1 MGTSVLRELT
11 AEEQARMPLARQA
24 MGVAGA
30 QGCATRFTFFAA
42 FDGTNNDEANL
53 KLSGSELPTNISHL
67 GQQARR
73 AGIDNPWLQVSY
85 QPGVG
90 TGGEQGGLLHAAI
103 LPTPAIHAAAEK
115 AYVHFRRAA
124 LEYMSE
130 NPDATP
136 ADIGAA
142 VVGFSRGG
150 AAAIRFAQLV
160 HERGL
165 TDNDGRVIAAPGS
178 VPITAMALIDPVAR
192 FVDAPMHIPPNVRGP
207 VLSVIAEHETRTDF
221 RPLYHADD
229 PRVRQVE
236 HPGNHVGTG
245 GGYDAHGTAASV
257 LEGVTGYFQQRGIG
271 IADVPPERRHDPQ
284 APQLLYT
291 EVWQTA
297 RNGDVLKNGDGSYK
311 AVWRR
316 DDPALGRIGVRPMV
330 PPEHQAWLD
339 KARQELGPRLEAA
352 GFSPEMCERIVAGCV
367 CQAAGQAV
375 ERGYAG
381 AAPAPAFLLG
391 KDGQRLGVL
400 HPSGVLQEMRLDEL
414 MTVNRAPEEL
424 RLLRSDSGIVNEE
437 GLCKTIPGQSVQGV
451 DGSGAR
457 ASTGNAEAWAR

>member
-1 MGTSVLRELT
+1 MGTSLVRALMD
-11 AEEQARMPLARQA
+11 EERARMPQARLE
-24 MGVAGA
+24 METAGA

-42 FDGTNNDEANL
+42 FDGTNNDENNL
-53 KLSGSELPTNISHL
+53 KLAGTPLTTNASQL
-67 GQQARR
+67 RMQART
-73 AGIDNPWLQVSY
+73 ADSSY
-85 QPGVG
+85 LMHGYYPGVG
-90 TGGEQGGLLHAAI
+90 TGGDQGGLINAAV

-115 AYVHFRRAA
+115 AYGEFRLAA
-124 LEYMSE
+124 LDYLKSH
-130 NPDATP
+130 PDATV
-136 ADIGAA
+136 ADLGAA

-229 PRVRQVE
+229 PRVRHVE

>member
-1 MGTSVLRELT
+1 MGTSLVRALMD
-11 AEEQARMPLARQA
+11 EEHARMPQARLE
-24 MGVAGA
+24 METAGA

-42 FDGTNNDEANL
+42 FDGTNNDRDRPELAGGNL
-53 KLSGSELPTNISHL
+53 PSNIGLLAWQSEELAKVN
-67 GQQARR
+67 
-73 AGIDNPWLQVSY
+73 AGIRPGY
-85 QPGVG
+85 YPGVG
-90 TGGEQGGLLHAAI
+90 TGGDQGGLINAAV

-115 AYVHFRRAA
+115 AYGEFRLAA
-124 LEYMSE
+124 LDYLRQH
-130 NPDATP
+130 PDATP

-165 TDNDGRVIAAPGS
+165 TDNDGRVIAPPGS

-207 VLSVIAEHETRTDF
+207 VLSVIAEHENRTDF

-391 KDGQRLGVL
+391 
-400 HPSGVLQEMRLDEL
+400 
-414 MTVNRAPEEL
+414 
-424 RLLRSDSGIVNEE
+424 
-437 GLCKTIPGQSVQGV
+437 
-451 DGSGAR
+451 
-457 ASTGNAEAWAR
+457 